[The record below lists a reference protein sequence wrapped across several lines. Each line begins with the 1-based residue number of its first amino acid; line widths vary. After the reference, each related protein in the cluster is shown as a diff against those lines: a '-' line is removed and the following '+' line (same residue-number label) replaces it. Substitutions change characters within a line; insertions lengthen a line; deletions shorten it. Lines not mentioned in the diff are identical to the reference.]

1 MIRSLPRHD
10 PKPGWMLLGS
20 LCLHALLV
28 LILGNLHFFAPTLPE
43 APTYYVDLVTMPVTN
58 PQAGS
63 PTGAAAASMPAPA
76 PAPKPSPM
84 TTPAPATKTAPA
96 AKKAPAD
103 ATDTGARAL
112 AERLARLEREAE
124 DRRQAEA
131 MAALQKKL
139 AGKAAAGMPKGTG
152 SEAGSDY
159 GSYIQSRLR
168 DALATTIAFQSKRPE
183 TSVRLFIDKS
193 GKLTR
198 FVVEKGSRD
207 KVFDDAVL
215 RAIDKAKGTFP
226 PPPTGRDFDKLFVFS
241 PEEVGKK

>member
-1 MIRSLPRHD
+1 D

-28 LILGNLHFFAPTLPE
+28 LLLGNLHFFASTLPE
-43 APTYYVDLVTMPVTN
+43 APTYYVDLVTMPVAN

-63 PTGAAAASMPAPA
+63 PTAPATAATPASA

-84 TTPAPATKTAPA
+84 TTPAPAAKTTPATKKGLPESGKRPEA
-96 AKKAPAD
+96 AD
-103 ATDTGARAL
+103 AGAKAL
-112 AERLARLEREAE
+112 TERLAKLERETEA
-124 DRRQAEA
+124 RHQAEA
-131 MAALQKKL
+131 LAALQKKL
-139 AGKAAAGMPKGTG
+139 AAGKATAGMPKGTG

-159 GSYIQSRLR
+159 GAYIQSRLR
-168 DALATTIAFQSKRPE
+168 DALATTIAYQSKHPE
-183 TSVRLFIDKS
+183 TSVRLFIDRN

-198 FVVEKGSRD
+198 FVIEKSSRD